1 MASNLRK
8 RKETQKVK
16 SAGGQVI
23 HTADRTAS
31 GAVAPHQQR
40 ESNPDVR
47 EEFRKRVQ
55 ESIGADMTAGVRGVL
70 PTAQR
75 AFDRTEAVKRRQSNK
90 DGRLY
95 ITQHPER
102 NLNPYAPKQPQQNPY
117 AGGYTQ
123 SGDANSPEF
132 NALARLAQQAGEKR
146 SKRYADYIKDSAE
159 AMGRKI
165 DLPGF
170 GMRYPGLAAQE
181 YGKQH
186 SDLDAD
192 TEYIRNKRDRN
203 LSGASDAV
211 RPGEE
216 ENEIFKG
223 RGILAPNDRILQNAM
238 LSDEQKRT
246 YNYLYA
252 TQGAEEAEKFRDTA
266 LEEGGVNAMIAQKAF
281 DADLRN
287 SSYPGKIAAT
297 YIGGVEG
304 AADSLAGVP
313 GMIKGEEQYRPRS
326 TAEYFTSEAVR
337 SEPEGSL
344 ARTGL
349 ELAQSAGT
357 NTLAHLASV
366 AGGPALGSAVF
377 AAQAGSRAY
386 NESLMEGHT
395 VGEATAYGAMQALDE
410 EITNYLLG
418 GLSAYGGGA
427 VQRTIGRTPIAQM
440 VGKELQGLMQTET
453 GRYAMRQLM
462 DAIASNSGEAA
473 QEYLQH
479 FTEEF
484 EKWVAYNH
492 TSYDVTTPEGR
503 AALANDLPTRQQIAA
518 SLTDPEALH
527 EALIGFL
534 NAGLMNAP
542 GQITEA
548 ADIMNRGRNS
558 DLGNM
563 GYGAFA
569 DAIDVNPLN
578 YSNPDTYHEA
588 RDLRNLAQEYER
600 RNTAGLP
607 TSTFDRGIIDRAAY
621 EFAAHAA
628 EDPRQMARA
637 AYDPYA
643 GEIDSTTPEETT
655 RGAERTPPAEEP
667 VPETVEKL
675 RPKEMQPEVTAPT
688 DSAAKRLTPEE
699 ADAARARWNAEQAE
713 RKRDIPDRPYARDE
727 VAYRQLTS
735 EEADAAR
742 GELKRLQDE
751 AAAYRADREARAAS
765 PRGETTLADLA
776 QAAGE
781 QQAETEPAYAR
792 ETEPTAEA
800 VTESVRP
807 TSDIYGDYLARKAEY
822 GAKKAQNDQAMSEA
836 LAGTFGKEGKKAFA
850 EMPAER
856 STEAYREF
864 AAYYNSERF
873 GTQAPA
879 EAQTLT
885 PEQVTAAMKAG
896 ALDANAAYPADTM
909 KATARSVQRIQVDGV
924 NAGVAD
930 RSSINYDALTP
941 QQKLRVDFTDAYI
954 TKGLGMDVRYIQ
966 SDAVNGNYEGINGSF
981 SVVNGRPTIT
991 LDVNAGMNR
1000 ESDWTGDVTDM
1011 QTMLPVISHEIT
1023 HFLEKSAPEAYK
1035 AISDAVIKSLAN
1047 NRGYTGGYTINQ
1059 IVRAEMNRMDRTEKG
1074 ADGKPIKHT
1083 EADAL
1088 HEIVARACEDMLSG
1102 DTKAVQAFETLDT
1115 QTKATLWDHIKS
1127 VFDNIREFF
1136 QQMLSSYK
1144 SDSAEAKAIRQNM
1157 GEFERIRSMWQEALN
1172 GGTTT
1177 VSASEAN
1184 TTQVET
1190 AKEAFS
1196 VRQFANSL
1204 DFDVRLTGEGQAY
1217 EIIDPKTGKA
1227 VKHVTPKMMEQTP
1240 MGVLVQAAFDAGT
1253 INKKTANKQLKMF
1266 SDLMNL
1272 TLKYDPGSTSMVWE
1286 IAGTYL
1292 FSSVKTNSDKQYS
1305 TTIDY
1310 GTICAKTQALIDV
1323 LSKTMVQ
1330 KGRGLTRE
1338 EVLTAYNK
1346 TAGVGLSVPC
1356 PVCYVFSRW
1365 MGVPSLLE
1373 TMRKCQDRFSNASD
1387 KEVQDYIKSML
1398 DEYKTAKGVNEAKT
1412 KVQNRLATLERRL
1425 QEALEN
1431 GDSKVQED
1439 VRKEVS
1445 ELEKKM
1451 SDLESFNWVTQVRC
1465 VGDKNGNYKL
1475 DKGYRPVP
1483 NEILLDLTKSGDFA
1497 KQFPKAWKYRTTRGA
1512 GMGKA
1517 IVPYSGATLGD
1528 FIKGTKDRWA
1538 STKNPF
1544 FNKNPKAARA
1554 AITRAAT
1561 RARAQN
1567 MIGGQRFQS
1576 TSDFR
1581 AEWGI
1586 DYLMTFLECQA
1597 AGSQVQ
1603 LYTKVIEA
1611 VDMFAS
1617 AGAEVNLSIMP
1628 KGDGYENGK
1637 LVFSD
1642 ITGVNFENA
1651 LEKTRQYDNVQMI
1664 LVGINDEHIRM
1675 AMADDRITFI
1685 IPWHSSGNSKDTLA
1699 SLMKSVG
1706 ETLNSANDY
1715 SETQND
1721 KIIDNSAEA
1730 KAARQLRKDIIQGKL
1745 WADYKNRK
1753 AAKLTDA
1760 QQAILDGNSYLKEL
1774 YRKFYVDKSAKEYG
1788 VKLNGNQS
1796 AGIFPYEYWDTSL
1809 TIKDADQNG
1818 RRFQEYCASLGI
1830 QPRFPQFANDPGYW
1844 KTLIDRR
1851 MYNRDG
1857 TYHEPSAIDVTNV
1870 KIEQVPQAVNSNN
1883 YKDMDKI
1890 DQATLDT
1897 IRALDDR
1904 QSDLAVA
1911 DSTDSDMVEGET
1923 QYANRDTTGRQLTNA
1938 QAEYFKD
1945 SKARDA
1951 EGRLLTLYHGTEFAG
1966 FTEFKTERGV
1976 WLTTSKRDADS
1987 YGGNWEG
1994 KVFDPNEKPEIRRTN
2009 GKTYPVGEHMR
2020 FETEEDRDNFLKEY
2034 PDAESYLTERE
2045 LRVKEAELDDDW
2057 EADDYDERSEELQE
2071 LRKRSEKIGRA
2082 YARYELKHS
2091 GSTTIGEMLEDP
2103 SLYSLNDF
2111 KRVWLS
2117 IDREV
2122 SFDDEFE
2129 YYDSDEEYRDA
2140 IAERLRNYIEEG
2152 ADDQEWHD
2160 EMLNDFAV
2168 KARIPAGRKGEI
2180 FNNTNN
2186 RTYELYAN
2194 VVNPYV
2200 FDNHGRGS
2208 EFNGSFY
2215 HTIEKA
2221 MADPQYDGVI
2231 VENARV
2237 GRYQD
2242 LGTVVLVKNPN
2253 QVKLTTNENPSTS
2266 NDVRFSQRGVDHD
2279 TVLAELVEKYG
2290 ALPKGENPKVDVTL
2304 PEWTSDTKKTRRYAR
2319 TVLESG
2325 LMTDQMSDEIKEKV
2339 IKEALSY
2346 EPMTDKDS
2354 AEYAASVL
2362 RAGGTAKAQKEW
2374 DRAKRS
2380 DSLNKDDMAV
2390 AQFLLKE
2397 YANNGDVDN
2406 VIKMVEEI
2414 SAEATRMGQ
2423 NIQSLRLLKKYAMQA
2438 PEVGLGYIQRTV
2450 DQMNRDNKRKM
2461 GAKYKE
2467 MKIDPALAAEY
2478 LNAKTSDEID
2488 AALGKIYKDL
2498 GSQVQMTGPEAVIDK
2513 LRTWRYLSMLG
2524 NPRTHVRNFVGNAIF
2539 VPAVRLKNVIGA
2551 EIEKKAGAN
2560 RTKALTATPA
2570 ARAFA
2575 QKDALLMRDVLS
2587 GKSNMSIRDL
2597 IMEQRKVFKTETL
2610 NKLSKANSDAL
2621 EGEDW
2626 IFLRMHYQDALA
2638 KYITANNMD
2647 VNNMDGQKLA
2657 QARNYAIQEAQKA
2670 TYRDANKVSAWL
2682 NQSSGAG
2689 TVVKYMMEGML
2700 PFKKTPTNIL
2710 RRGVEY
2716 SPAGLIGTLT
2726 KGTHDLNTG
2735 KITLNEYI
2743 DGIASGLSG
2752 TAIFGVGMFLASV
2765 GAIIGGYVDDE
2776 DKERRK
2782 LRGDQEY
2789 AVRIGDHTYTVDW
2802 AAPGSLPLFI
2812 GVETMYGLKRD
2823 HGMTFSDITAAATR
2837 LVDPMIN
2844 MSMLSGLNDT
2854 LDAISYS
2861 DDKLSAFASET
2872 FYSLLGQY
2880 VPTISGQIARTIDT
2894 TQRINYQDKNT
2905 GLSKNMLYFIEKMQN
2920 KIPYLT
2926 FSNDPYLNEF
2936 GQENVTESRFV
2947 AAIQNFISPGY
2958 LSKVKDD
2965 RVLDELD
2972 RLSETQDENVLPKK
2986 MPKYLG
2992 TKEDRVDLTSE
3003 QYTTFQRTAGQLS
3016 YNIIDNMI
3024 DDKRYRQLTAEEQA
3038 EAISI
3043 AYSYAKAAG
3052 RIEIQPEYKDKL
3064 NGNNKKVYNA
3074 VQGGS
3079 QAYDVILQ
3087 IVTSK

>member
-47 EEFRKRVQ
+47 EAFRKRVQ

-70 PTAQR
+70 PPAQR
-75 AFDRTEAVKRRQSNK
+75 EFDRTEAVKRRQSNK

-95 ITQHPER
+95 ITQHPEQ

-117 AGGYTQ
+117 TGGYMQWGTKDSQ
-123 SGDANSPEF
+123 EF
-132 NALARLAQQAGEKR
+132 NALARLAQQAGAQK
-146 SKRYADYIKDSAE
+146 SKRYGDYMKDSAE
-159 AMGRKI
+159 AMGREI

-192 TEYIRNKRDRN
+192 TEYIRNKRNRT

-216 ENEIFKG
+216 GNEIFKG

-246 YNYLYA
+246 YNYIYA

-297 YIGGVEG
+297 YIGAVEG

-313 GMIKGEEQYRPRS
+313 GMVKGEEQYRPRS

-418 GLSAYGGGA
+418 GLTAYGGGA

-440 VGKELQGLMQTET
+440 VGRELQGLMQTET

-462 DAIASNSGEAA
+462 DAFASNSGEAA

-503 AALANDLPTRQQIAA
+503 AALANDLPTRRQIAA

-534 NAGLMNAP
+534 NAGIMNAP

-548 ADIMNRGRNS
+548 ADIMSRGRNS
-558 DLGNM
+558 TLAQDSG
-563 GYGAFA
+563 GYNAFA
-569 DAIDVNPLN
+569 DSIDVNPLH
-578 YSNPDTYHEA
+578 YSNPETYQA
-588 RDLRNLAQEYER
+588 AKDLRHQAQEYGT
-600 RNTAGLP
+600 RNTLGMP
-607 TSTFDRGIIDRAAY
+607 TSTFDRGLID
-621 EFAAHAA
+621 HAA
-628 EDPRQMARA
+628 EQFADQAAQDPRQQRRFQD
-637 AYDPYA
+637 AYINNMMLSGA
-643 GEIDSTTPEETT
+643 ETGEDILRDITQEAPEATPE
-655 RGAERTPPAEEP
+655 ATPEA
-667 VPETVEKL
+667 L
-675 RPKEMQPEVTAPT
+675 RESAPT
-688 DSAAKRLTPEE
+688 ESAAKRLTPEE

-751 AAAYRADREARAAS
+751 AAAYRADREARVAS
-765 PRGETTLADLA
+765 LRGETTLEDLA
-776 QAAGE
+776 D
-781 QQAETEPAYAR
+781 
-792 ETEPTAEA
+792 A

-822 GAKKAQNDQAMSEA
+822 GAKKAQNDKAMSEA

-850 EMPAER
+850 EIPAER
-856 STEAYREF
+856 SAEAYREF

-885 PEQVTAAMKAG
+885 SEQVTAAMKAG
-896 ALDANAAYPADTM
+896 ALDANAAYPADAM
-909 KATARSVQRIQVDGV
+909 KATARSAQRIQVDGV

-930 RSSINYDALTP
+930 RSGINYDALTP

-991 LDVNAGMNR
+991 LDVNAGMNKV
-1000 ESDWTGDVTDM
+1000 SDWTGDVTDM

-1059 IVRAEMNRMDRTEKG
+1059 IVRAEINRMDRTEKG

-1115 QTKATLWDHIKS
+1115 QTKATLWDHIKD
-1127 VFDNIREFF
+1127 VLDNIREFF

-1157 GEFERIRSMWQEALN
+1157 DEFERIRSMWQEALN

-1184 TTQVET
+1184 TTQAET

-1253 INKKTANKQLKMF
+1253 INKKTANRQLKMF

-1431 GDSKVQED
+1431 GDSKAQED

-1597 AGSQVQ
+1597 SGSQVQ

-1664 LVGINDEHIRM
+1664 LVGINDDHIRM

-1745 WADYKNRK
+1745 WADYKTRK

-1760 QQAILDGNSYLKEL
+1760 QQAILDGNTYLKEL

-1830 QPRFPQFANDPGYW
+1830 QPRFPQFAKDPGYW

-1857 TYHEPSAIDVTNV
+1857 TYHEPGAIDVTNV

-1897 IRALDDR
+1897 IRALDDK
-1904 QSDLAVA
+1904 QSDLSAVE
-1911 DSTDSDMVEGET
+1911 DET
-1923 QYANRDTTGRQLTNA
+1923 SEQL
-1938 QAEYFKD
+1938 E
-1945 SKARDA
+1945 
-1951 EGRLLTLYHGTEFAG
+1951 
-1966 FTEFKTERGV
+1966 
-1976 WLTTSKRDADS
+1976 
-1987 YGGNWEG
+1987 
-1994 KVFDPNEKPEIRRTN
+1994 
-2009 GKTYPVGEHMR
+2009 
-2020 FETEEDRDNFLKEY
+2020 
-2034 PDAESYLTERE
+2034 
-2045 LRVKEAELDDDW
+2045 
-2057 EADDYDERSEELQE
+2057 
-2071 LRKRSEKIGRA
+2071 
-2082 YARYELKHS
+2082 
-2091 GSTTIGEMLEDP
+2091 
-2103 SLYSLNDF
+2103 
-2111 KRVWLS
+2111 
-2117 IDREV
+2117 
-2122 SFDDEFE
+2122 
-2129 YYDSDEEYRDA
+2129 
-2140 IAERLRNYIEEG
+2140 
-2152 ADDQEWHD
+2152 
-2160 EMLNDFAV
+2160 
-2168 KARIPAGRKGEI
+2168 
-2180 FNNTNN
+2180 
-2186 RTYELYAN
+2186 
-2194 VVNPYV
+2194 
-2200 FDNHGRGS
+2200 
-2208 EFNGSFY
+2208 
-2215 HTIEKA
+2215 
-2221 MADPQYDGVI
+2221 
-2231 VENARV
+2231 
-2237 GRYQD
+2237 
-2242 LGTVVLVKNPN
+2242 
-2253 QVKLTTNENPSTS
+2253 ENPQL
-2266 NDVRFSQRGVDHD
+2266 SQRGVDHD
-2279 TVLAELVEKYG
+2279 AVLAELVEKYG
-2290 ALPKGENPKVDVTL
+2290 ALPKGENAKVDVTL

-2354 AEYAASVL
+2354 AEYAASVI

-2488 AALGKIYKDL
+2488 ASLGKIYKDL

-2524 NPRTHVRNFVGNAIF
+2524 NPRTHVRNLVGNAIF

-2551 EIEKKAGAN
+2551 EIEKSMGAE
-2560 RTKALTATPA
+2560 RTKGLSATPE

-2575 QKDALLMRDVLS
+2575 MKDALLMRDALS
-2587 GKSNMSIRDL
+2587 GKADMSIRDL
-2597 IMEQRKVFKTETL
+2597 IMEQRKVYKIEAL

-2621 EGEDW
+2621 ETEDW
-2626 IFLRMHYQDALA
+2626 WFLRMHYQDALA

-2657 QARNYAIQEAQKA
+2657 KARNYARKEAQKA

-2765 GAIIGGYVDDE
+2765 GAILGGYVDDE

-2920 KIPYLT
+2920 KIPMMT

-2936 GQENVTESRFV
+2936 GQENVTENRFV
-2947 AAIQNFISPGY
+2947 AALQNFISPGY
-2958 LSKVKDD
+2958 ISKVKDD

-2972 RLSETQDENVLPKK
+2972 RLSEAQDENVLPKK

-3024 DDKRYRQLTAEEQA
+3024 DDKQYRQLTAEQQA
-3038 EAISI
+3038 DAISI

-3064 NGNNKKVYNA
+3064 SGNNKKVYNA
-3074 VQGGS
+3074 VQDGS

>member
-1 MASNLRK
+1 MGRLYDAWQADKK
-8 RKETQKVK
+8 RPKQAETSTGSAQTSGKTPLEQWKKIKNKELKAAGESSLAEQKK
-16 SAGGQVI
+16 AY
-23 HTADRTAS
+23 TADRKRTQAFYDANRALKKTDNGGFRTVVNPYPISAQPAPEPVAPAAEPEKPSWFDSLFAKPGPNEPEHDIRFDRNQGYLRRLGDRAGLSYLNDKDAGSYIEKSIRTDDNPFVGMLNTPTIDPQTGDVIYGENGKGGWMDAYNIRRNLESDEAKQARAEYAARVALGKPTGRSDYDKEVLGNLSVDQQKEYSYRLGKFGREAADDYLSMISEGVTNRAAQGIVDSTREDILADNGKPSAVRDAVNAVGRTAKTGGLAFQS
-31 GAVAPHQQR
+31 GLDQFRTGVGDRFSNYVLGREQTTPASAVAR
-40 ESNPDVR
+40 ASADVR
-47 EEFRKRVQ
+47 D
-55 ESIGADMTAGVRGVL
+55 DMGTL
-70 PTAQR
+70 
-75 AFDRTEAVKRRQSNK
+75 
-90 DGRLY
+90 
-95 ITQHPER
+95 
-102 NLNPYAPKQPQQNPY
+102 
-117 AGGYTQ
+117 
-123 SGDANSPEF
+123 
-132 NALARLAQQAGEKR
+132 
-146 SKRYADYIKDSAE
+146 
-159 AMGRKI
+159 
-165 DLPGF
+165 
-170 GMRYPGLAAQE
+170 PGLAYDVVQNSGMMAPTLAATALAALAMPAVAAPAAVGGATSFGASLLAKLAADAPQIAGIGATMLPMTLGSSYEEGINKGLDPNTARAYATLEGINQAGLE
-181 YGKQH
+181 YALGGF
-186 SDLDAD
+186 
-192 TEYIRNKRDRN
+192 EE
-203 LSGASDAV
+203 LSGGYAKQAVNNVLGDVVSDAT
-211 RPGEE
+211 
-216 ENEIFKG
+216 K
-223 RGILAPNDRILQNAM
+223 
-238 LSDEQKRT
+238 
-246 YNYLYA
+246 
-252 TQGAEEAEKFRDTA
+252 
-266 LEEGGVNAMIAQKAF
+266 
-281 DADLRN
+281 
-287 SSYPGKIAAT
+287 
-297 YIGGVEG
+297 
-304 AADSLAGVP
+304 
-313 GMIKGEEQYRPRS
+313 
-326 TAEYFTSEAVR
+326 
-337 SEPEGSL
+337 
-344 ARTGL
+344 
-349 ELAQSAGT
+349 
-357 NTLAHLASV
+357 
-366 AGGPALGSAVF
+366 
-377 AAQAGSRAY
+377 
-386 NESLMEGHT
+386 
-395 VGEATAYGAMQALDE
+395 
-410 EITNYLLG
+410 
-418 GLSAYGGGA
+418 
-427 VQRTIGRTPIAQM
+427 
-440 VGKELQGLMQTET
+440 
-453 GRYAMRQLM
+453 
-462 DAIASNSGEAA
+462 GEAA
-473 QEYLQH
+473 QAVARALQH
-479 FTEEF
+479 FL
-484 EKWVAYNH
+484 
-492 TSYDVTTPEGR
+492 TTPEGR
-503 AALANDLPTRQQIAA
+503 IAFGMGSEAFEEIVQGSISNALGNAFFGEHNAPITQEDLYSALVA
-518 SLTDPEALH
+518 SLSAGVSNTAYVARGIANGAGRSFSPEA
-527 EALIGFL
+527 IRS
-534 NAGLMNAP
+534 
-542 GQITEA
+542 A
-548 ADIMNRGRNS
+548 ADTIQT
-558 DLGNM
+558 
-563 GYGAFA
+563 
-569 DAIDVNPLN
+569 
-578 YSNPDTYHEA
+578 DTVT
-588 RDLRNLAQEYER
+588 DTAQ
-600 RNTAGLP
+600 
-607 TSTFDRGIIDRAAY
+607 
-621 EFAAHAA
+621 
-628 EDPRQMARA
+628 
-637 AYDPYA
+637 
-643 GEIDSTTPEETT
+643 
-655 RGAERTPPAEEP
+655 AEE
-667 VPETVEKL
+667 L
-675 RPKEMQPEVTAPT
+675 Q
-688 DSAAKRLTPEE
+688 SY
-699 ADAARARWNAEQAE
+699 
-713 RKRDIPDRPYARDE
+713 RDNM
-727 VAYRQLTS
+727 
-735 EEADAAR
+735 
-742 GELKRLQDE
+742 
-751 AAAYRADREARAAS
+751 
-765 PRGETTLADLA
+765 LA
-776 QAAGE
+776 QADYVEQGGKLTPLERSDLADAGVMDT
-781 QQAETEPAYAR
+781 ETEAQVTKAR
-792 ETEPTAEA
+792 QKLSA
-800 VTESVRP
+800 S
-807 TSDIYGDYLARKAEY
+807 LA
-822 GAKKAQNDQAMSEA
+822 D
-836 LAGTFGKEGKKAFA
+836 TFGEEGKKAFA

-856 STEAYREF
+856 SAEAYREF

-909 KATARSVQRIQVDGV
+909 KTTARSVQRIQVDGV
-924 NAGVAD
+924 NAGTAD
-930 RSSINYDALTP
+930 RSGINYDALTP

-954 TKGLGMDVRYIQ
+954 TKGLGMDVRYVQ
-966 SDAVNGNYEGINGSF
+966 SDTVNGNYEGINGSF
-981 SVVNGRPTIT
+981 SVVDGRPTIT
-991 LDVNAGMNR
+991 LDVNAGMNKV
-1000 ESDWTGDVTDM
+1000 SDWTGDVTDM
-1011 QTMLPVISHEIT
+1011 QTMLPVISHEVT

-1035 AISDAVIKSLAN
+1035 AISDAVIKSLAS

-1059 IVRAEMNRMDRTEKG
+1059 IIRSEVNRMDRTEKD
-1074 ADGKPIKHT
+1074 ADGKPVKHT

-1102 DTKAVQAFETLDT
+1102 DTKAVQAFEALDT
-1115 QTKATLWDHIKS
+1115 QTKATLWDHIKG

-1144 SDSAEAKAIRQNM
+1144 SDSSEAKAIRQNM
-1157 GEFERIRSMWQEALN
+1157 DEFEKIRGMWQDALN

-1177 VSASEAN
+1177 APASEVGAAKG
-1184 TTQVET
+1184 ET
-1190 AKEAFS
+1190 VKEAFS
-1196 VRQFANSL
+1196 VRQFANAL
-1204 DFDVRLTGEGQAY
+1204 DYDIRFTGEGQAY

-1240 MGVLVQAAFDAGT
+1240 MGVLVQAALDAGT
-1253 INKKTANKQLKMF
+1253 IDKKAAKKQLKMF

-1305 TTIDY
+1305 TTVDY

-1323 LSKTMVQ
+1323 LSKTMVE

-1373 TMRKCQDRFSNASD
+1373 TMRKCQDRFSNASE
-1387 KEVQDYIKSML
+1387 KEVQDYIRSML

-1412 KVQNRLATLERRL
+1412 KVQNRLATLERKL
-1425 QEALEN
+1425 QDALDKGNLEAQKDIRE
-1431 GDSKVQED
+1431 
-1439 VRKEVS
+1439 EVS

-1475 DKGYRPVP
+1475 DKGYRAVP
-1483 NEILLDLTKSGDFA
+1483 NEILLDLRRSGDFA
-1497 KQFPKAWKYRTTRGA
+1497 QKYPKAWKYRTTRGA

-1538 STKNPF
+1538 ESKNPF
-1544 FNKNPKAARA
+1544 FNKNAKAARA
-1554 AITRAAT
+1554 AVTRAAT

-1567 MIGGQRFQS
+1567 LIGGQRFQS

-1628 KGDGYENGK
+1628 RGDGYENGE

-1664 LVGINDEHIRM
+1664 LVGINDDHIRM

-1685 IPWHSSGNSKDTLA
+1685 IPWHPSGNSKETLA
-1699 SLMKSVG
+1699 TLMQSVG
-1706 ETLNSANDY
+1706 ETLSNATSYED
-1715 SETQND
+1715 SQND

-1745 WADYKNRK
+1745 WADYKTRK

-1760 QQAILDGNSYLKEL
+1760 QQSILDGNAYLKEL

-1796 AGIFPYEYWDTSL
+1796 TGIFPYEYWDTSL

-1830 QPRFPQFANDPGYW
+1830 QPRFSQFAGDPGYW
-1844 KTLIDRR
+1844 KVLIDRR

-1890 DQATLDT
+1890 DQATIDT
-1897 IRALDDR
+1897 IRAIDDR
-1904 QSDLAVA
+1904 PSDVSAEEPAPVA
-1911 DSTDSDMVEGET
+1911 TIAGGGVQYSSRRSVEDNPAQFEGEPFWSGSVSLIDGVIEEVHSFEEAEAWDFHHSLYFSLEQQEKMDSDENAFFTVEKRKGKIEINTWRDDIPDKIIRRIREQIKPNIQSVDEDYQNAVSRGVAEEPNTQYSVRTEAPPKETADIYKLMRLDPDGKIRALFIDANGPSYEMGTWYNADAPDISVLDGVEDGYAYLIRDNEIVDSKKLNVKYTKGGTSVSGLPNKNAVNEASNSNARWMAVFTGKNGKRAVHNVGINGSGTVSTFAYRPGIHAGSLPSMQQIGKGPSKNIRDDRFVWVKGKIAYDAET
-1923 QYANRDTTGRQLTNA
+1923 Q
-1938 QAEYFKD
+1938 AEADRKGGEIND
-1945 SKARDA
+1945 RVP
-1951 EGRLLTLYHGTEFAG
+1951 EGGYRY
-1966 FTEFKTERGV
+1966 
-1976 WLTTSKRDADS
+1976 
-1987 YGGNWEG
+1987 
-1994 KVFDPNEKPEIRRTN
+1994 RTN
-2009 GKTYPVGEHMR
+2009 SQAD
-2020 FETEEDRDNFLKEY
+2020 DRIGWYISGAFS
-2034 PDAESYLTERE
+2034 PERV
-2045 LRVKEAELDDDW
+2045 LSDW
-2057 EADDYDERSEELQE
+2057 EADEIVNEYN
-2071 LRKRSEKIGRA
+2071 RKNGTNIPIDHRRENGRVFNA
-2082 YARYELKHS
+2082 E
-2091 GSTTIGEMLEDP
+2091 TMQLE
-2103 SLYSLNDF
+2103 
-2111 KRVWLS
+2111 
-2117 IDREV
+2117 
-2122 SFDDEFE
+2122 
-2129 YYDSDEEYRDA
+2129 
-2140 IAERLRNYIEEG
+2140 
-2152 ADDQEWHD
+2152 
-2160 EMLNDFAV
+2160 
-2168 KARIPAGRKGEI
+2168 
-2180 FNNTNN
+2180 
-2186 RTYELYAN
+2186 
-2194 VVNPYV
+2194 
-2200 FDNHGRGS
+2200 
-2208 EFNGSFY
+2208 
-2215 HTIEKA
+2215 
-2221 MADPQYDGVI
+2221 
-2231 VENARV
+2231 
-2237 GRYQD
+2237 
-2242 LGTVVLVKNPN
+2242 
-2253 QVKLTTNENPSTS
+2253 ENPQLS
-2266 NDVRFSQRGVDHD
+2266 RRGVDHD
-2279 TVLAELVEKYG
+2279 AMLAELVEKYG
-2290 ALPKGENPKVDVTL
+2290 ALPKGENAQVDVTL

-2397 YANNGDVDN
+2397 YANSGDVDN

-2450 DQMNRDNKRKM
+2450 DQMNRENKRKM

-2467 MKIDPALAAEY
+2467 MKIDPALAADY

-2488 AALGKIYKDL
+2488 AVLGKIYKNL
-2498 GSQVQMTGPEAVIDK
+2498 GSQVQKTGTEAVIDK

-2597 IMEQRKVFKTETL
+2597 IMEQRKVFKTEAL

-2657 QARNYAIQEAQKA
+2657 QARNYAIKEAQKA

-2726 KGTHDLNTG
+2726 KGTYDLNTG

-2765 GAIIGGYVDDE
+2765 GAILGGYVDDD

-2861 DDKLSAFASET
+2861 DDKLSAFATET

-2880 VPTISGQIARTIDT
+2880 VPTISGQVARTIDT

-2958 LSKVKDD
+2958 ISKVKDD

-2972 RLSETQDENVLPKK
+2972 RLSEAQDENVLPKK
-2986 MPKYLG
+2986 MPKYLDKG
-2992 TKEDRVDLTSE
+2992 ENRIDLTSE
-3003 QYTTFQRTAGQLS
+3003 QYTTFQRTAGQLA
-3016 YNIIDNMI
+3016 YNILDNMV
-3024 DDKRYRQLTAEEQA
+3024 DDKRYSSLTAEQQA
-3038 EAISI
+3038 EAINK
-3043 AYSYAKAAG
+3043 AYSYAKAVG
-3052 RIEIQPEYKDKL
+3052 RIAIQKDYEDKL
-3064 NGNNKKVYNA
+3064 TGDNKKIYNVA
-3074 VQGGS
+3074 KDDER

-3087 IVTSK
+3087 IVTSSK

>member
-47 EEFRKRVQ
+47 EAFRKRVQ

-75 AFDRTEAVKRRQSNK
+75 EFDRTEAVKRRESNK

-117 AGGYTQ
+117 AGGYMQWGTK
-123 SGDANSPEF
+123 DSPEF
-132 NALARLAQQAGEKR
+132 DALAALAQQAGAQK
-146 SKRYADYIKDSAE
+146 SKRYGDYMKDSAE

-192 TEYIRNKRDRN
+192 TEYIRNKRNRN

-297 YIGGVEG
+297 YIGAVEG

-313 GMIKGEEQYRPRS
+313 DMVRGEEQYRPRS

-337 SEPEGSL
+337 SEPEESL

-440 VGKELQGLMQTET
+440 VGRELQGLMQTET

-462 DAIASNSGEAA
+462 DAIANNSGEAA

-548 ADIMNRGRNS
+548 ADIMSRGRNDIGS
-558 DLGNM
+558 E
-563 GYGAFA
+563 GYAAFA
-569 DAIDVNPLN
+569 NGIDVNPLN
-578 YSNPDTYHEA
+578 YSDAETYHTA
-588 RDLRNLAQEYER
+588 RDLRSLAQEYSGRDTTTFER
-600 RNTAGLP
+600 GL
-607 TSTFDRGIIDRAAY
+607 FDRAA
-621 EFAAHAA
+621 EDFANRAA
-628 EDPRQMARA
+628 QDPRQNINGNIEDINENVDA
-637 AYDPYA
+637 P
-643 GEIDSTTPEETT
+643 S
-655 RGAERTPPAEEP
+655 
-667 VPETVEKL
+667 
-675 RPKEMQPEVTAPT
+675 TAPT
-688 DSAAKRLTPEE
+688 TEQTAPSTIPE
-699 ADAARARWNAEQAE
+699 AGARITQE
-713 RKRDIPDRPYARDE
+713 
-727 VAYRQLTS
+727 
-735 EEADAAR
+735 
-742 GELKRLQDE
+742 
-751 AAAYRADREARAAS
+751 
-765 PRGETTLADLA
+765 
-776 QAAGE
+776 
-781 QQAETEPAYAR
+781 ETEPAVSASPDRLSVLAETAGAQQSETREAQRQAIVDTAENLDSENLAAVMNGATMLSEAEKQAAYQEGMNNAVTQMR
-792 ETEPTAEA
+792 MEAQNEGSGLSGEGSGRTVSLRTGEQNGGVSQAAGGTAESWTDWSAAADSSLGGRDGGTAAEVVETERGTPAEKFLRTA
-800 VTESVRP
+800 TP
-807 TSDIYGDYLARKAEY
+807 GQTIYRIKRGSTPSMRKASAMIKKYGGNLTEAPFASSGDIMTRGGESARAFADPSTRTIGYRINSEDAESDKLVRHELVEFGIMDGKVDVSDALKTLSDRMNEVGLGNYVNIISSAYAGGSTSGRLTGVQALEAMRHANKEMLCDISAGINQFKGVRGYEDIAEVVDVAHEIFSDYMNERLGGAFDAESDTDDEILEDANISVNESGTVAHIEY
-822 GAKKAQNDQAMSEA
+822 STKYSWKTDEEIERAVEALQRSLGVSKKKAR
-836 LAGTFGKEGKKAFA
+836 AFV
-850 EMPAER
+850 E
-856 STEAYREF
+856 
-864 AAYYNSERF
+864 SERTLTNLILSPGNVAAMDYEADDRYKAIKKNSDYPQ
-873 GTQAPA
+873 GTVDFNNNCRKRVPFTSVFNRLQMRNPNRVFTAQDL
-879 EAQTLT
+879 ETIRQTLIKDKV
-885 PEQVTAAMKAG
+885 PVACALCYVEERRQRLGEIANSFVNLYNNNGLREQFAG
-896 ALDANAAYPADTM
+896 KRELP
-909 KATARSVQRIQVDGV
+909 KIE
-924 NAGVAD
+924 
-930 RSSINYDALTP
+930 DALEKVGDDP
-941 QQKLRVDFTDAYI
+941 Y
-954 TKGLGMDVRYIQ
+954 
-966 SDAVNGNYEGINGSF
+966 
-981 SVVNGRPTIT
+981 RPTINDLIT
-991 LDVNAGMNR
+991 YEGLRKLSKEHAGIAEAFEIFNNARGMQAGR
-1000 ESDWTGDVTDM
+1000 LVEG
-1011 QTMLPVISHEIT
+1011 
-1023 HFLEKSAPEAYK
+1023 
-1035 AISDAVIKSLAN
+1035 
-1047 NRGYTGGYTINQ
+1047 
-1059 IVRAEMNRMDRTEKG
+1059 RAEYKRELLKLTKAQVKRINDLGGLRVFSYSDFEAVNLLDIVQVIQDAAVMGIKIQAYTKVPAFAKVVRNTGIKLNRSLIAAGTGVRYENGRAVLDLDPVEGIDINDPDFFDSTDDRDVGNILVGMSDEQIRLAMTSPFVDYIIPFHTSLPNTILKAKGIDHWTNYKLSQTDKDMKTGKNAKNINIYTEVLQAAK
-1074 ADGKPIKHT
+1074 DEGKPIRNK
-1083 EADAL
+1083 
-1088 HEIVARACEDMLSG
+1088 
-1102 DTKAVQAFETLDT
+1102 
-1115 QTKATLWDHIKS
+1115 
-1127 VFDNIREFF
+1127 
-1136 QQMLSSYK
+1136 
-1144 SDSAEAKAIRQNM
+1144 RQFV
-1157 GEFERIRSMWQEALN
+1157 EKFL
-1172 GGTTT
+1172 
-1177 VSASEAN
+1177 
-1184 TTQVET
+1184 QV
-1190 AKEAFS
+1190 AKE
-1196 VRQFANSL
+1196 
-1204 DFDVRLTGEGQAY
+1204 
-1217 EIIDPKTGKA
+1217 K
-1227 VKHVTPKMMEQTP
+1227 
-1240 MGVLVQAAFDAGT
+1240 
-1253 INKKTANKQLKMF
+1253 
-1266 SDLMNL
+1266 NL
-1272 TLKYDPGSTSMVWE
+1272 IP
-1286 IAGTYL
+1286 
-1292 FSSVKTNSDKQYS
+1292 
-1305 TTIDY
+1305 
-1310 GTICAKTQALIDV
+1310 
-1323 LSKTMVQ
+1323 
-1330 KGRGLTRE
+1330 
-1338 EVLTAYNK
+1338 
-1346 TAGVGLSVPC
+1346 
-1356 PVCYVFSRW
+1356 
-1365 MGVPSLLE
+1365 
-1373 TMRKCQDRFSNASD
+1373 RFSQFLN
-1387 KEVQDYIKSML
+1387 V
-1398 DEYKTAKGVNEAKT
+1398 
-1412 KVQNRLATLERRL
+1412 
-1425 QEALEN
+1425 
-1431 GDSKVQED
+1431 
-1439 VRKEVS
+1439 
-1445 ELEKKM
+1445 
-1451 SDLESFNWVTQVRC
+1451 
-1465 VGDKNGNYKL
+1465 DKNGNYVYTEGYHKFLIDFKL
-1475 DKGYRPVP
+1475 FDKNGNIVEQEVVRPEFDDAF
-1483 NEILLDLTKSGDFA
+1483 NTKLMEDFA
-1497 KQFPKAWKYRTTRGA
+1497 NGA
-1512 GMGKA
+1512 GTTAVTDA
-1517 IVPYSGATLGD
+1517 IYNDVVNALNEQSDGSEVQYSSKL
-1528 FIKGTKDRWA
+1528 
-1538 STKNPF
+1538 N
-1544 FNKNPKAARA
+1544 
-1554 AITRAAT
+1554 
-1561 RARAQN
+1561 
-1567 MIGGQRFQS
+1567 
-1576 TSDFR
+1576 
-1581 AEWGI
+1581 
-1586 DYLMTFLECQA
+1586 
-1597 AGSQVQ
+1597 VQ
-1603 LYTKVIEA
+1603 L
-1611 VDMFAS
+1611 
-1617 AGAEVNLSIMP
+1617 
-1628 KGDGYENGK
+1628 
-1637 LVFSD
+1637 
-1642 ITGVNFENA
+1642 
-1651 LEKTRQYDNVQMI
+1651 
-1664 LVGINDEHIRM
+1664 DEEY
-1675 AMADDRITFI
+1675 
-1685 IPWHSSGNSKDTLA
+1685 
-1699 SLMKSVG
+1699 MK
-1706 ETLNSANDY
+1706 
-1715 SETQND
+1715 
-1721 KIIDNSAEA
+1721 
-1730 KAARQLRKDIIQGKL
+1730 
-1745 WADYKNRK
+1745 
-1753 AAKLTDA
+1753 
-1760 QQAILDGNSYLKEL
+1760 
-1774 YRKFYVDKSAKEYG
+1774 
-1788 VKLNGNQS
+1788 
-1796 AGIFPYEYWDTSL
+1796 
-1809 TIKDADQNG
+1809 
-1818 RRFQEYCASLGI
+1818 
-1830 QPRFPQFANDPGYW
+1830 
-1844 KTLIDRR
+1844 
-1851 MYNRDG
+1851 
-1857 TYHEPSAIDVTNV
+1857 
-1870 KIEQVPQAVNSNN
+1870 AVNSGNI
-1883 YKDMDKI
+1883 DK
-1890 DQATLDT
+1890 A
-1897 IRALDDR
+1897 RE
-1904 QSDLAVA
+1904 
-1911 DSTDSDMVEGET
+1911 MVES
-1923 QYANRDTTGRQLTNA
+1923 AAAD
-1938 QAEYFKD
+1938 
-1945 SKARDA
+1945 
-1951 EGRLLTLYHGTEFAG
+1951 AG
-1966 FTEFKTERGV
+1966 FTNAIPEQTLAYKVRTGKAPQKTMKVYKVFTVAPDGTPTALFVSGTQKLPQGV
-1976 WLTTSKRDADS
+1976 WLDAQDTWHFTAANGEQYVPS
-1987 YGGNWEG
+1987 TQNPYTDGGKTGASVEI
-1994 KVFDPNEKPEIRRTN
+1994 PNDEIRQELIRR
-2009 GKTYPVGEHMR
+2009 G
-2020 FETEEDRDNFLKEY
+2020 FLKEGSKAKKITALAY
-2034 PDAESYLTERE
+2034 RPGWHAGDLPFFPQGGMQDKAYAEKETEYGDIWKQIRKEEGVSENKAKKLRRE
-2045 LRVKEAELDDDW
+2045 RYGTFDEWRGNENVAAHPYKNIHRYNQVVFECEIAFDH
-2057 EADDYDERSEELQE
+2057 DYTRSEVIQKNGESKGKVQFFDMQKMPVDGGYKFATNPMANANDIGSWYISGSL
-2071 LRKRSEKIGRA
+2071 KIGRA
-2082 YARYELKHS
+2082 LTQEECDAILKENGRIPQS
-2091 GSTTIGEMLEDP
+2091 WERGEMDLESLGYTGQQYEAARKTLAPVTYDDDGNVIPLSKRFDP
-2103 SLYSLNDF
+2103 EVDDVRYSSKLQ
-2111 KRVWLS
+2111 LS
-2117 IDREV
+2117 GQK
-2122 SFDDEFE
+2122 
-2129 YYDSDEEYRDA
+2129 DSDSTELTASQADYFKNSKVRDA
-2140 IAERLRNYIEEG
+2140 DGNLQVMYHGTNADFNVFDTSVSGGVNGTAEGFGIYLSDRSDVSDAYGDRLIKAYVNVTKPASSNKKTITRSTLKKLIKATAMSEAEKFV
-2152 ADDQEWHD
+2152 ADGDYENV
-2160 EMLNDFAV
+2160 NDAV
-2168 KARIPAGRKGEI
+2168 KDSWISNYTNTYEKSLSASLDDVANQLLRMDDNDMGIIQEVMAGMGIRDYAAAYDFYDVLKRETGFDGFETWWTNAKNQGDPARIVLA
-2180 FNNTNN
+2180 
-2186 RTYELYAN
+2186 
-2194 VVNPYV
+2194 
-2200 FDNHGRGS
+2200 FDS
-2208 EFNGSFY
+2208 
-2215 HTIEKA
+2215 
-2221 MADPQYDGVI
+2221 
-2231 VENARV
+2231 
-2237 GRYQD
+2237 
-2242 LGTVVLVKNPN
+2242 N
-2253 QVKLTTNENPSTS
+2253 QVKNIDNENPTDNPDIRYSSKLKLT
-2266 NDVRFSQRGVDHD
+2266 DEL
-2279 TVLAELVEKYG
+2279 LADLIEKYG
-2290 ALPKGENPKVDVTL
+2290 ALPKGENAQVDVSL
-2304 PEWTSDTKKTRRYAR
+2304 PAQTSPGKKTRRYAR

-2325 LMTDQMSDEIKEKV
+2325 LMSDKMSDEVKKKV
-2339 IKEALSY
+2339 INEALSY
-2346 EPMTDKDS
+2346 EPMTDKAS
-2354 AEYAASVL
+2354 AEYAASVIKIGGVE
-2362 RAGGTAKAQKEW
+2362 RAQREW
-2374 DRAKRS
+2374 DKSRRS
-2380 DSLNKDDMAV
+2380 DTFTKDDMAV
-2390 AQFLLKE
+2390 GQFLLKE
-2397 YANNGDVDN
+2397 YASRGDLDN
-2406 VIKMVEEI
+2406 VLNMVTELA
-2414 SAEATRMGQ
+2414 AEGTRMGQ
-2423 NIQSLRLLKKYAMQA
+2423 NIQAMRMLKKYAQQV
-2438 PEVGLGYIQRTV
+2438 PEIGLGYIQRTV
-2450 DQMNRDNKRKM
+2450 DQMNRDAKKKM
-2461 GAKYKE
+2461 GKKYKE
-2467 MKIDPALAAEY
+2467 MKISPALASEY
-2478 LNAKTSDEID
+2478 LNANTPDAVD
-2488 AALGKIYKDL
+2488 AALGKIYKNL
-2498 GSQVQMTGPEAVIDK
+2498 GEQVQMTGPEAVIDK

-2551 EIEKKAGAN
+2551 EIEKSMGAE
-2560 RTKALTATPA
+2560 RTKGLSATPE

-2575 QKDALLMRDVLS
+2575 MKDALLMRDALS
-2587 GKSNMSIRDL
+2587 GKADMSIRDL
-2597 IMEQRKVFKTETL
+2597 IMEQRKVYKIEAL

-2657 QARNYAIQEAQKA
+2657 KARNYALKEAQKA

-2765 GAIIGGYVDDE
+2765 GAILGGYVDDE

-2972 RLSETQDENVLPKK
+2972 RLSEAQDENVLPKK

-3024 DDKRYRQLTAEEQA
+3024 DDKRYSQLTAEQQA
-3038 EAISI
+3038 DAISI

-3052 RIEIQPEYKDKL
+3052 RIEIQPEYKGKL

>member
-47 EEFRKRVQ
+47 EAFRKRVQ

-70 PTAQR
+70 PPAQR
-75 AFDRTEAVKRRQSNK
+75 EFDRTEAVKRRQSNK
-90 DGRLY
+90 SAAQY
-95 ITQHPER
+95 MQAHPEQDWR
-102 NLNPYAPKQPQQNPY
+102 PYAPKGPQRSGWMQEAPNQSHSLGQFGRGNVDLYNRPQYRNPDGSISTVRSISIGTDEGEVLIPTIGVDADGKPVSWTDDEAIDHYYKTDEHLGKFKSVEEADRYAEQLHKQQEDYYTPNRPQQY
-117 AGGYTQ
+117 TGYMQWGTK
-123 SGDANSPEF
+123 DSPEF
-132 NALARLAQQAGEKR
+132 NALARLAQQAGAQK
-146 SKRYADYIKDSAE
+146 SKRYGDYMKDSAE

-216 ENEIFKG
+216 GNEIFKG

-246 YNYLYA
+246 YNYIYA

-287 SSYPGKIAAT
+287 SGYPGKLAAT

-304 AADSLAGVP
+304 AADSLAGVS
-313 GMIKGEEQYRPRS
+313 GMVKGEEQYRPRS

-377 AAQAGSRAY
+377 AAQAGARAY

-427 VQRTIGRTPIAQM
+427 VQRTLGRTRVAQM
-440 VGKELQGLMQTET
+440 VGKTLTDIMKTE
-453 GRYAMRQLM
+453 GGKYAMRQLM
-462 DAIASNSGEAA
+462 DAFASNSGEAA

-492 TSYDVTTPEGR
+492 TGYDLTTPEGR
-503 AALANDLPTRQQIAA
+503 AALANDMPTRQQIAA

-534 NAGLMNAP
+534 NAGIMNAP

-548 ADIMNRGRNS
+548 ADIMSRGRNS
-558 DLGNM
+558 DIGSM

-588 RDLRNLAQEYER
+588 RDLRNLAQEYEH
-600 RNTAGLP
+600 RNTAGMP

-628 EDPRQMARA
+628 EDPRQMR
-637 AYDPYA
+637 
-643 GEIDSTTPEETT
+643 
-655 RGAERTPPAEEP
+655 
-667 VPETVEKL
+667 
-675 RPKEMQPEVTAPT
+675 
-688 DSAAKRLTPEE
+688 
-699 ADAARARWNAEQAE
+699 
-713 RKRDIPDRPYARDE
+713 
-727 VAYRQLTS
+727 
-735 EEADAAR
+735 
-742 GELKRLQDE
+742 
-751 AAAYRADREARAAS
+751 
-765 PRGETTLADLA
+765 LADTGEEYA
-776 QAAGE
+776 QESEPAYA
-781 QQAETEPAYAR
+781 QETEPA
-792 ETEPTAEA
+792 AEA

-807 TSDIYGDYLARKAEY
+807 ISDIYGDYLARKAEY

-856 STEAYREF
+856 SAEAYREF

-909 KATARSVQRIQVDGV
+909 KATARSAQRIQVDGV
-924 NAGVAD
+924 SAGVAD
-930 RSSINYDALTP
+930 RSGINYDALTP

-991 LDVNAGMNR
+991 LDVNAGMNKV
-1000 ESDWTGDVTDM
+1000 SDWTGDVTDM

-1059 IVRAEMNRMDRTEKG
+1059 IVRAEINRMDRTEKG

-1157 GEFERIRSMWQEALN
+1157 DEFEKIRSMWQEALN

-1253 INKKTANKQLKMF
+1253 INKKTANRQLKMF

-1373 TMRKCQDRFSNASD
+1373 TMRKCQDRFSNASE

-1431 GDSKVQED
+1431 GDSKAQED

-1567 MIGGQRFQS
+1567 LIGGQRFQS

-1597 AGSQVQ
+1597 SGSQVQ

-1628 KGDGYENGK
+1628 KGDGYENGR

-1664 LVGINDEHIRM
+1664 LVGINDDHIRM

-1760 QQAILDGNSYLKEL
+1760 QQAILDNNAYLNEL

-1796 AGIFPYEYWDTSL
+1796 AGIFPYEYWNTSL

-1890 DQATLDT
+1890 DQATMDT
-1897 IRALDDR
+1897 IHALDDR
-1904 QSDLAVA
+1904 QSDLAA
-1911 DSTDSDMVEGET
+1911 TDDVMPEAEITDERT
-1923 QYANRDTTGRQLTNA
+1923 QYSLRMA
-1938 QAEYFKD
+1938 
-1945 SKARDA
+1945 
-1951 EGRLLTLYHGTEFAG
+1951 
-1966 FTEFKTERGV
+1966 
-1976 WLTTSKRDADS
+1976 
-1987 YGGNWEG
+1987 
-1994 KVFDPNEKPEIRRTN
+1994 
-2009 GKTYPVGEHMR
+2009 
-2020 FETEEDRDNFLKEY
+2020 TEEKSR
-2034 PDAESYLTERE
+2034 
-2045 LRVKEAELDDDW
+2045 
-2057 EADDYDERSEELQE
+2057 
-2071 LRKRSEKIGRA
+2071 
-2082 YARYELKHS
+2082 
-2091 GSTTIGEMLEDP
+2091 
-2103 SLYSLNDF
+2103 
-2111 KRVWLS
+2111 
-2117 IDREV
+2117 
-2122 SFDDEFE
+2122 
-2129 YYDSDEEYRDA
+2129 
-2140 IAERLRNYIEEG
+2140 
-2152 ADDQEWHD
+2152 
-2160 EMLNDFAV
+2160 
-2168 KARIPAGRKGEI
+2168 
-2180 FNNTNN
+2180 
-2186 RTYELYAN
+2186 
-2194 VVNPYV
+2194 
-2200 FDNHGRGS
+2200 
-2208 EFNGSFY
+2208 
-2215 HTIEKA
+2215 
-2221 MADPQYDGVI
+2221 
-2231 VENARV
+2231 
-2237 GRYQD
+2237 
-2242 LGTVVLVKNPN
+2242 
-2253 QVKLTTNENPSTS
+2253 
-2266 NDVRFSQRGVDHD
+2266 RGVDHD
-2279 TVLAELVEKYG
+2279 AVLAELVEKYG
-2290 ALPKGENPKVDVTL
+2290 ALPKGENAQVDVTL

-2380 DSLNKDDMAV
+2380 DSLNKDDLAV

-2488 AALGKIYKDL
+2488 AALGKIYKNL

-2560 RTKALTATPA
+2560 RTKALTATPE

-2575 QKDALLMRDVLS
+2575 QKDALLMRGVLS

-2597 IMEQRKVFKTETL
+2597 IMEQHKVFKTEAL

-2657 QARNYAIQEAQKA
+2657 QARNYAIKEAQKA

-2726 KGTHDLNTG
+2726 KGTYDLNSG

-2752 TAIFGVGMFLASV
+2752 TAIFGVGMFLASA
-2765 GAIIGGYVDDE
+2765 GLILGGYVDDE

-2789 AVRIGDHTYTVDW
+2789 AVRIGNHTYTVDW

-2958 LSKVKDD
+2958 ISKVKDD

-2972 RLSETQDENVLPKK
+2972 RLSEAQDENVLPKK

-3003 QYTTFQRTAGQLS
+3003 QYTTFQRTAGRLS

-3038 EAISI
+3038 DAISI

-3064 NGNNKKVYNA
+3064 SGNNKKVYNA
-3074 VQGGS
+3074 VQDGS

>member
-40 ESNPDVR
+40 ENNPDVR
-47 EEFRKRVQ
+47 EAFRKRVQ

-70 PTAQR
+70 PPAQR
-75 AFDRTEAVKRRQSNK
+75 EFDRTEAVKRRQSNQ

-95 ITQHPER
+95 IQQHPEQ
-102 NLNPYAPKQPQQNPY
+102 NWNPYAPKQQQINTWFQKAPNPGKSLGQYGRGNIDLYNRPQYRNPDGSISTVRSISIGTDDGEVLIPTIGVDSKGIPVSWTDDEAIDHYYKTGEHLGKFRSIDDADRY
-117 AGGYTQ
+117 AEQLHEQQEAYYSPDYNPDKRQYMGYMQWGTK
-123 SGDANSPEF
+123 DSPEF

-146 SKRYADYIKDSAE
+146 SKRYGDYMKDSAE

-192 TEYIRNKRDRN
+192 TEYIRNKQNRN

-252 TQGAEEAEKFRDTA
+252 TQGAEEAEKFRNTA

-297 YIGGVEG
+297 YIGAVEG

-313 GMIKGEEQYRPRS
+313 GMARGEEQYRPRS

-427 VQRTIGRTPIAQM
+427 VQRTIGRTPVAQM
-440 VGKELQGLMQTET
+440 VGRELQGLMQTET

-462 DAIASNSGEAA
+462 DAIANNSGEAA

-492 TSYDVTTPEGR
+492 TSYDLTTPEGR

-534 NAGLMNAP
+534 NAGVMNAP

-558 DLGNM
+558 DLGSM

-600 RNTAGLP
+600 RNTAGMP

-628 EDPRQMARA
+628 EDPRQMR
-637 AYDPYA
+637 
-643 GEIDSTTPEETT
+643 
-655 RGAERTPPAEEP
+655 
-667 VPETVEKL
+667 
-675 RPKEMQPEVTAPT
+675 
-688 DSAAKRLTPEE
+688 
-699 ADAARARWNAEQAE
+699 
-713 RKRDIPDRPYARDE
+713 
-727 VAYRQLTS
+727 
-735 EEADAAR
+735 
-742 GELKRLQDE
+742 
-751 AAAYRADREARAAS
+751 
-765 PRGETTLADLA
+765 LADTGEEYA
-776 QAAGE
+776 Q
-781 QQAETEPAYAR
+781 ETEPAYAQ
-792 ETEPTAEA
+792 ETEPAAEA

-850 EMPAER
+850 EIPAER
-856 STEAYREF
+856 PAEAYREF

-930 RSSINYDALTP
+930 RSGINYDALTP

-966 SDAVNGNYEGINGSF
+966 SDALNGNYEGINGSF
-981 SVVNGRPTIT
+981 SVMNGRPTIT
-991 LDVNAGMNR
+991 LDVNAGMNK

-1157 GEFERIRSMWQEALN
+1157 DEFEKIRSMWQEALN

-1240 MGVLVQAAFDAGT
+1240 MGVLVQAALDAGT
-1253 INKKTANKQLKMF
+1253 INKKTANRQLKMF

-1373 TMRKCQDRFSNASD
+1373 TMRKCQDRFGNASE

-1567 MIGGQRFQS
+1567 LIGGQRFQS

-1664 LVGINDEHIRM
+1664 LVGINDDHIRM

-1745 WADYKNRK
+1745 WADYKTRK

-1830 QPRFPQFANDPGYW
+1830 QPRFPQFAKDPGYW

-1870 KIEQVPQAVNSNN
+1870 KIEQIPQAVNSNN

-1911 DSTDSDMVEGET
+1911 DDTDSDMVEGEV
-1923 QYANRDTTGRQLTNA
+1923 QNSSRFDDDI
-1938 QAEYFKD
+1938 D
-1945 SKARDA
+1945 S
-1951 EGRLLTLYHGTEFAG
+1951 
-1966 FTEFKTERGV
+1966 
-1976 WLTTSKRDADS
+1976 WLDNLDADDLFELFEDKAA
-1987 YGGNWEG
+1987 N
-1994 KVFDPNEKPEIRRTN
+1994 PETKRRRVDEVN
-2009 GKTYPVGEHMR
+2009 KR
-2020 FETEEDRDNFLKEY
+2020 LKK
-2034 PDAESYLTERE
+2034 LG
-2045 LRVKEAELDDDW
+2045 L
-2057 EADDYDERSEELQE
+2057 
-2071 LRKRSEKIGRA
+2071 
-2082 YARYELKHS
+2082 
-2091 GSTTIGEMLEDP
+2091 
-2103 SLYSLNDF
+2103 
-2111 KRVWLS
+2111 
-2117 IDREV
+2117 
-2122 SFDDEFE
+2122 
-2129 YYDSDEEYRDA
+2129 
-2140 IAERLRNYIEEG
+2140 
-2152 ADDQEWHD
+2152 
-2160 EMLNDFAV
+2160 
-2168 KARIPAGRKGEI
+2168 
-2180 FNNTNN
+2180 
-2186 RTYELYAN
+2186 
-2194 VVNPYV
+2194 
-2200 FDNHGRGS
+2200 
-2208 EFNGSFY
+2208 EFNGTKKLGWTDERIDTYLDDGHFGSTNKDYAQAYVAYISPQEFLNLTAGASTSTVDKLERDTEWMGGVDTGRLDNGMSSPMFL
-2215 HTIEKA
+2215 HISNEKGD
-2221 MADPQYDGVI
+2221 MASVTGH
-2231 VENARV
+2231 E
-2237 GRYQD
+2237 GRHRMIL
-2242 LGTVVLVKNPN
+2242 LGRAGFN
-2253 QVKLTTNENPSTS
+2253 QVPVLLFNSANKYDKTHKDSLKLKPQDFGDGFISKSREVTLKDVIPFSSGNAAEIHEKFGGGS
-2266 NDVRFSQRGVDHD
+2266 NAEEMYSRRGVDHD
-2279 TVLAELVEKYG
+2279 AMLAELVEKYG
-2290 ALPKGENPKVDVTL
+2290 ALPKGENAQVDVTL

-2354 AEYAASVL
+2354 SEYAASVI

-2423 NIQSLRLLKKYAMQA
+2423 NIQSLGLLKKYAMQA

-2467 MKIDPALAAEY
+2467 MKIDPALAADY

-2488 AALGKIYKDL
+2488 AALGKIYKNL
-2498 GSQVQMTGPEAVIDK
+2498 GEQVQMTGPEAVIDK

-2524 NPRTHVRNFVGNAIF
+2524 NPRTHVRNLVGNAIF

-2551 EIEKKAGAN
+2551 EIEKSMGAE
-2560 RTKALTATPA
+2560 RTKGLSATPE

-2575 QKDALLMRDVLS
+2575 MKDALLMRDALS
-2587 GKSNMSIRDL
+2587 GKADMSIRDL
-2597 IMEQRKVFKTETL
+2597 IMEQRKVYKIEAL

-2621 EGEDW
+2621 ETEDW
-2626 IFLRMHYQDALA
+2626 WFLRMHYQDALA
-2638 KYITANNMD
+2638 KYVTANDMD

-2657 QARNYAIQEAQKA
+2657 KARNYALKEAQKA

-2765 GAIIGGYVDDE
+2765 GAILGGYVDDE

-2789 AVRIGDHTYTVDW
+2789 AVRIGNHTYTVDW

-2920 KIPYLT
+2920 KIPMMT

-2936 GQENVTESRFV
+2936 GQENVTENRFV
-2947 AAIQNFISPGY
+2947 AALQNFISPGY
-2958 LSKVKDD
+2958 ISKVKDD

-2972 RLSETQDENVLPKK
+2972 RLSEAQDENVLPKK

-3052 RIEIQPEYKDKL
+3052 RIEIQPEYKGKL
-3064 NGNNKKVYNA
+3064 TGNNKKVYNA

-3079 QAYDVILQ
+3079 QAYDVILDL
-3087 IVTSK
+3087 VTK